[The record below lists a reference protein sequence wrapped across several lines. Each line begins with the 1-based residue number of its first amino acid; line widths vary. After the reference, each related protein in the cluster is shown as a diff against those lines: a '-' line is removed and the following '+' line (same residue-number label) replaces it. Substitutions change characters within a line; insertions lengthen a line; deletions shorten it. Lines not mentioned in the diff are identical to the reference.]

1 MAKISIS
8 SVSKRFLSRGAEV
21 IALDN
26 LSLEVADQSFV
37 SLIGPSGCGKSTLLN
52 IVAGFERPDSG
63 EVKVGESE
71 VSVPGPD
78 RAVVFQEPALF
89 PWLTVE
95 ENIAFGLKIKP
106 PSYFGG
112 SKSQAK
118 SEIGKRV
125 DELLAAVG
133 LTAFRK
139 RYPAELSG
147 GMRQRV
153 AIARVLALDPEV
165 LLMDEPFGALDA
177 MTRRVMQEFL
187 MEIWEAKRKSVIF
200 VTHDV
205 DEAIFLADR
214 VYIMTAR
221 PGRIKAVIDVPLARP
236 RAFAML
242 SIPAFYQMREAALD
256 LIHEEAVKAMEQRGE
271 GL

>member
-1 MAKISIS
+1 MAKISIL
-8 SVSKRFLSRGAEV
+8 SVTKRFSSRGAEV
-21 IALDN
+21 QALDN
-26 LSLEVADQSFV
+26 LSLEVADQTFV

-52 IVAGFERPDSG
+52 IIAGFERPDSG
-63 EVKVGESE
+63 EAKVGELE
-71 VSVPGPD
+71 VNVPGPD
-78 RAVVFQEPALF
+78 RGVVFQEPALF

-106 PSYFGG
+106 VSHFGG
-112 SKSQAK
+112 NKAQAVSDIK
-118 SEIGKRV
+118 KRV
-125 DELLAAVG
+125 EELLSAVG
-133 LTAFRK
+133 LIAFRK
-139 RYPAELSG
+139 RFPAELSG

-187 MEIWEAKRKSVIF
+187 LQIWEAKRKSVVF

-205 DEAIFLADR
+205 DEAVFLADR

-221 PGRIKAVIDVPLARP
+221 PGRIKAVIDVGLARP
-236 RAFAML
+236 RAFGML
-242 SIPAFYQMREAALD
+242 SIPAFYQMREQALD
-256 LIHEEAVKAMEQRGE
+256 LIHEEAVKAMEQQGE
-271 GL
+271 RL